1 MLTPSP
7 SLPLTPNDHHYKS
20 ISCREGFTDIDQE
33 YVKINIMFQVYI
45 IYLSCN
51 LITYYC
57 IVNEDERIDGK
68 MNYCY
73 IANDAS
79 HRESIRLLSYQCCF
93 HIDCN

>member
-7 SLPLTPNDHHYKS
+7 SLPLTPNDEHYKSKS
-20 ISCREGFTDIDQE
+20 ISCGEGFTDIDQE

-73 IANDAS
+73 IANDAF
-79 HRESIRLLSYQCCF
+79 RLLSYQCCF
-93 HIDCN
+93 HFDCN